1 MTRTGI
7 NLEYTWVTI
16 EAEPGVAYKYPDPVS
31 VHIRKTWGGA
41 AVYRWVVAD
50 PKDAQVTRVYIG
62 EAELLPRRIYH
73 YLKPGPSQQTNLRLA
88 EEFKGEIAHGRI
100 VLLQVLSFQ
109 PFDLCGVTVTMA
121 DLQKKAIR
129 RLLESM
135 MIASYLQSGYDL
147 INA

>member
-1 MTRTGI
+1 MTRTAI
-7 NLEYTWVTI
+7 DLEYEWVTI
-16 EAEPGVAYKYPDPVS
+16 EGVPGVAYKYPDPVS
-31 VHIRKTWGGA
+31 THFRKMWGGA

-50 PKDAQVTRVYIG
+50 PKDSQPTRVYIG
-62 EAELLPRRIYH
+62 EAELLPRRICH

-100 VLLQVLSFQ
+100 VLLQTLSFQ
-109 PFDLCGVTVTMA
+109 PFDLSGAMVTMA
-121 DLQKKAIR
+121 DLHNKAIR

-135 MIASYLQSGYDL
+135 MIASYLQSGYQL